1 MQDYAVDARRLYV
14 SGFSNGAQMAARL
27 AAQRSEVFAAVA
39 PHAGN
44 LSSYIPA
51 TLASRPMSLLVTVG
65 ANDDLFAAA
74 IGIPV
79 LGLLYILA
87 ALVPGIAVS
96 IRRLHDG
103 DRSGW
108 WMLVGCVPF
117 LGAIGL
123 LVLMA
128 LPGTPS
134 SNRFGEPVG
143 DEELALAVA

>member
-1 MQDYAVDARRLYV
+1 MGNVINNYISVFKNYSNFSGRAGRREYWM
-14 SGFSNGAQMAARL
+14 F
-27 AAQRSEVFAAVA
+27 FAANFCA
-39 PHAGN
+39 CMI
-44 LSSYIPA
+44 LSLI
-51 TLASRPMSLLVTVG
+51 
-65 ANDDLFAAA
+65 DAA